1 MIFWVGGKNC
11 IVKNEKYIV
20 FPESRYVNS
29 NPGIPQFWACR
40 DYTGFWTCQNNF
52 WTYLSVS
59 KCAWMCLNLPEWQW
73 LLFEFCIV
81 IPCLLERVVT
91 CFIIYTKLEVIVW
104 MNTRLFSW
112 RDKIW
117 FFPLCLEVSDLF
129 FDFRLHYLGTKFISK
144 NVALPLQKALWTS
157 LKLSRKVESQKANVK
172 TFLTWGW
179 LFISPRSHFFAA
191 QLFYVNSR
199 LVKIYN
205 FALFW
210 TVLPV
215 FRYIAHMLWLPTTS
229 FSKSKVGPCLG
240 NVMWK
245 CCFF

>member
-1 MIFWVGGKNC
+1 MKSFLSLTTRRNCFYSSVWETETFFSIVIFWVGGKNC
-11 IVKNEKYIV
+11 VVKNEKCIV
-20 FPESRYVNS
+20 FLESRYVNS

-52 WTYLSVS
+52 WTYLSML

-91 CFIIYTKLEVIVW
+91 YFNIYTKLEVIVW

-129 FDFRLHYLGTKFISK
+129 LDFRLH
-144 NVALPLQKALWTS
+144 
-157 LKLSRKVESQKANVK
+157 
-172 TFLTWGW
+172 
-179 LFISPRSHFFAA
+179 
-191 QLFYVNSR
+191 
-199 LVKIYN
+199 
-205 FALFW
+205 
-210 TVLPV
+210 
-215 FRYIAHMLWLPTTS
+215 
-229 FSKSKVGPCLG
+229 
-240 NVMWK
+240 
-245 CCFF
+245 